1 MGSAREPHAA
11 GPVNPPNGDVVV
23 TDAEVEVV
31 TYATDGPVAIV
42 TLARPGFANAQNGRM
57 TYAIDDA
64 YRRAV
69 EDESVA
75 VIVLRGAGKHFS
87 AGHDI
92 GSPGRDVD
100 TDYPRQATLQYGHV
114 DKPGAERHY
123 TRENEQFLGMC
134 RRWREIP
141 KPTIAA
147 VRGACVSGGLMLA
160 WTCDLIVASDTA
172 FFADAVLR
180 MGVPGVEWFAHPF
193 VMPPRIAKE
202 FLMTGDRMPASR
214 AYELGMVN
222 RVVPDADLDAATLV
236 LANRVAEMPRFGL
249 ALTKRAVNF
258 AEDQQGL
265 RDTIEGTYHMHH
277 LAHAHNDLTTED
289 HLGGQ
294 TARSMAA
301 KLK

>member
-1 MGSAREPHAA
+1 MSERPAPNAADEPDVVRYEVV
-11 GPVNPPNGDVVV
+11 GPVG
-23 TDAEVEVV
+23 
-31 TYATDGPVAIV
+31 YV
-42 TLARPGFANAQNGRM
+42 TLARPGFSNAQNARM

-69 EDESVA
+69 EDDSVA
-75 VIVLRGAGKHFS
+75 VIVLRGDGKHFS

-100 TDYPRQATLQYGHV
+100 LDYPRVATLQYRHD
-114 DKPGAERHY
+114 DKAGAERHY
-123 TRENEQFLGMC
+123 TREVEQFLGMC

-147 VRGACVSGGLMLA
+147 VRGACIAGGLMLA
-160 WTCDLIVASDTA
+160 WTCDLIVAAESA
-172 FFADAVLR
+172 FFADTVLR

-202 FLMTGDRMPASR
+202 FIMTGDRMTAAR

-222 RVVPDADLDAATLV
+222 RVVPDADLDTEVAGLAA
-236 LANRVAEMPRFGL
+236 RIAEMPRFGL
-249 ALTKRAVNF
+249 ALTKKSVNL
-258 AEDQQGL
+258 AEDLQGL
-265 RDTIEGTYHMHH
+265 RDTIDATFHLHH
-277 LAHAHNDLTTED
+277 LAHAHNELTSDD

-294 TARSMAA
+294 TARSMAD
-301 KLK
+301 KNRD

>member
-1 MGSAREPHAA
+1 VSARPAPNEADEP
-11 GPVNPPNGDVVV
+11 
-23 TDAEVEVV
+23 EVV
-31 TYATDGPVAIV
+31 TYEVDGPVAFV
-42 TLARPGFANAQNGRM
+42 TLARPGFANAQNARM
-57 TYAIDDA
+57 TYALDDA

-69 EDESVA
+69 EDDAVA
-75 VIVLRGAGKHFS
+75 VIVLRSAGKHFS

-100 TDYPRQATLQYGHV
+100 LDYPREATLQYRHT

-141 KPTIAA
+141 KPTVAA

-172 FFADAVLR
+172 FFADTVIR

-202 FLMTGDRMPASR
+202 FLMLGDRMPAGR

-222 RVVPDADLDAATLV
+222 RVVPDADLDAETVA
-236 LANRVAEMPRFGL
+236 LARRLAEMPRFGL

-265 RDTIEGTYHMHH
+265 RDAIEGTYHMHH
-277 LAHAHNDLTTED
+277 LAHAHNELTSD
-289 HLGGQ
+289 NHLGGLD
-294 TARSMAA
+294 ARSMAR
-301 KLK
+301 KNTE

>member
-1 MGSAREPHAA
+1 MNSR
-11 GPVNPPNGDVVV
+11 PVPNA
-23 TDAEVEVV
+23 DAEAEVV
-31 TYATDGPVAIV
+31 TYSVSGSIATV
-42 TLARPGFANAQNGRM
+42 TLARPGFANAQNARM

-69 EDESVA
+69 EDDA
-75 VIVLRGAGKHFS
+75 VKVVVLRGEGKHFS

-100 TDYPRQATLQYGHV
+100 EDYPREATLQYAHV

-141 KPTIAA
+141 KPTVAS

-160 WTCDLIVASDTA
+160 WTCDLIVASENA
-172 FFADAVLR
+172 FFADAVIR

-202 FLMTGDRMPASR
+202 FLMTGDRMSAAR
-214 AYELGMVN
+214 AYELGMIN
-222 RVVPDADLDAATLV
+222 KVVPDAQLESATTS
-236 LANRVAEMPRFGL
+236 LAGRIAEMPRFGL

-277 LAHAHNDLTTED
+277 LAHAHNDLTTEN
-289 HLGGQ
+289 HLGGLD
-294 TARSMAA
+294 AHAMAD

>member
-1 MGSAREPHAA
+1 MAAAPDDPRSAPK
-11 GPVNPPNGDVVV
+11 
-23 TDAEVEVV
+23 AEAEAEVV
-31 TYATDGPVAIV
+31 TYSTEGPVAFV

-64 YRRAV
+64 YRQAV
-69 EDESVA
+69 EDDSVK

-87 AGHDI
+87 SGHDI

-100 TDYPRQATLQYGHV
+100 LDYPRVATLHYRHT
-114 DKPGAERHY
+114 DKVGAERHY
-123 TRENEQFLGMC
+123 ARENEQFLGMC

-141 KPTIAA
+141 KPTIAS

-172 FFADAVLR
+172 FFADAVIR
-180 MGVPGVEWFAHPF
+180 MGVPGAEWFAHPF
-193 VMPPRIAKE
+193 VMAPRLAKE

-214 AYELGMVN
+214 AYEVGMIN
-222 RVVPDADLDAATLV
+222 RVVPDTDLESATLA
-236 LANRVAEMPRFGL
+236 LASRIAEMPRFGL

-265 RDTIEGTYHMHH
+265 RDTIDGTYHMHH
-277 LAHAHNDLTTED
+277 LAHAHNELTTEN
-289 HLGGQ
+289 HLAGQ
-294 TARSMAA
+294 DARSMSE

>member
-1 MGSAREPHAA
+1 
-11 GPVNPPNGDVVV
+11 VNPTERPAPNR
-23 TDAEVEVV
+23 DAEPEVV
-31 TYATDGPVAIV
+31 TYVTEGPVAIV
-42 TLARPGFANAQNGRM
+42 TLARPGFANAQNARM

-92 GSPGRDVD
+92 GTVARDVD
-100 TDYPRQATLQYGHV
+100 LDYPREATLQYAHT
-114 DKPGAERHY
+114 DKVGAERHY

-160 WTCDLIVASDTA
+160 WTCDLIVASENA
-172 FFADAVLR
+172 FFADAVVR

-202 FLMTGDRMPASR
+202 FLMTGDRMPAAR

-222 RVVPDADLDAATLV
+222 RVVPDDDLESETLALATRI
-236 LANRVAEMPRFGL
+236 AQMPRFGL

-277 LAHAHNDLTTED
+277 LAHAHNELTTEN
-289 HLGGQ
+289 HLAGQ
-294 TARSMAA
+294 DAHTMAE

>member
-1 MGSAREPHAA
+1 VSERPAPNAADEP
-11 GPVNPPNGDVVV
+11 DVVRY
-23 TDAEVEVV
+23 EVV
-31 TYATDGPVAIV
+31 GPVAYV
-42 TLARPGFANAQNGRM
+42 TLARPGFSNAQNARM

-69 EDESVA
+69 EDDSVA
-75 VIVLRGAGKHFS
+75 VIVLRGDGKHFS

-100 TDYPRQATLQYGHV
+100 LDYPRVATLQYRHD
-114 DKPGAERHY
+114 DKAGAERHY
-123 TRENEQFLGMC
+123 TREVEQFLGMC

-147 VRGACVSGGLMLA
+147 VRGACIAGGLMLA
-160 WTCDLIVASDTA
+160 WTCDLIVAAESA
-172 FFADAVLR
+172 FFADTVLR

-202 FLMTGDRMPASR
+202 FIMTGDRMTAAR

-222 RVVPDADLDAATLV
+222 RVVPDADLDTEVAGLAA
-236 LANRVAEMPRFGL
+236 RIAEMPRFGL
-249 ALTKRAVNF
+249 ALTKKSVNL
-258 AEDQQGL
+258 AEDLQGL
-265 RDTIEGTYHMHH
+265 RDTIDATFHLHH
-277 LAHAHNDLTTED
+277 LAHAHNELTSDD

-294 TARSMAA
+294 TARSMAD
-301 KLK
+301 KNRD